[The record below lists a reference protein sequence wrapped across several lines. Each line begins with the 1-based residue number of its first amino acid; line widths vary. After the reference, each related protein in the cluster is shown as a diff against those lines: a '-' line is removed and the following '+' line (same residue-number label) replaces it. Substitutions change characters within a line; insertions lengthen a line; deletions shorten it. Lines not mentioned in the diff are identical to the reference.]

1 MKKKTVI
8 IGASNNPG
16 RYAQIAARMLKEY
29 EHPIVPVGIH
39 GGEIYGETILDMK
52 VKPTIPEVDTITLYL
67 SPKNQIEW
75 YDYFL
80 SLNPNRII
88 FNPGTENDE
97 LITKAKEKNIETVI
111 GCTLVMLRTGQY

>member
-1 MKKKTVI
+1 MKKTVI
-8 IGASNNPG
+8 IGASNNRG
-16 RYAQIAARMLKEY
+16 RYAQIAAGMLKEY
-29 EHPIVPVGIH
+29 KHPIVPVGIH

-52 VKPTIPEVDTITLYL
+52 EKPAIPEVDTVTLYL
-67 SPKNQIEW
+67 SPKNQKEW

-80 SLNPNRII
+80 SLKPKRII

-97 LITKAKEKNIETVI
+97 FIRLAKRENIETVI